1 MYWVRYGV
9 DVMVGWW
16 DGGGG
21 GGGGGGGMVV
31 GWSELGV

>member
-21 GGGGGGGMVV
+21 GGGVMVV

>member
-16 DGGGG
+16 WWYGGGG
-21 GGGGGGGMVV
+21 GVMVV
-31 GWSELGV
+31 GLSELGV